1 MPKVSVI
8 VPVDNAEK
16 YLQECVE
23 SIPLLRMYTR
33 IYFSETE
40 GALW

>member
-1 MPKVSVI
+1 MPKVRII
-8 VPVDNAEK
+8 VLVYNAKK
-16 YLQECVE
+16 YLQECAE